1 MARARNRK
9 PVSGN
14 RWVRQ
19 WLTHRYK
26 VAEYILPAFFEH
38 RGTRNRRRIVYTS
51 FFNFTLSHSFVKCLF
66 SLEPYFWVIIVVW
79 EFAFFGIYSFWVS
92 VWVYIAEFVCS
103 STSPGLFCPA
113 VFEFS
118 CYLRPRYYALF
129 CSLLWGQLFQP
140 YGLPNGPLPLPRPRP
155 RPLPLLLILLPGH
168 GFFFISCS
176 FVRYLF
182 NSGRRTCTDLI
193 GDMNPSWNELQSNPR
208 S

>member
-51 FFNFTLSHSFVKCLF
+51 FFNFTLWCR
-66 SLEPYFWVIIVVW
+66 
-79 EFAFFGIYSFWVS
+79 
-92 VWVYIAEFVCS
+92 
-103 STSPGLFCPA
+103 LFCPA

-140 YGLPNGPLPLPRPRP
+140 LGLPNGPLPLPRPRP

-182 NSGRRTCTDLI
+182 NSGCRTCTDLI